1 MSRKIPMLQ
10 ALNCFEA
17 AARHQS
23 YTHAARELSLT
34 QSAVSRQIASLESF
48 LGVQLFQRT
57 RHGVLLTSAGT
68 SYARQ
73 IAARLDG
80 LERDT
85 LDTMARQGGGALQ
98 LASVPTFATR
108 WLMPRLA
115 SLAVQQPEIV
125 VHIDAYTKPFMFADT
140 EYDGALYA
148 GTPEQLARWPGT
160 RATLLMQE
168 EIVPIAS
175 PRLLQARSSWQPQD
189 LLELTLL
196 QPSTR
201 PGAWR
206 QWFDAMQVE
215 GEARYGAR
223 YELFSMLAMA
233 AVQGQGVVL
242 LPRMLVEAELARGEL
257 QIVCERPLRGQR
269 AYYLITPEA
278 AHEKLAMQQF
288 RAWLQA
294 SGGLIDLGGVEMRV
308 VDQPDLV
315 AERVQQ
321 LYRADAVAHIR
332 QAVVHGGAQRDQAVD
347 FLLDAVHAPVGD
359 AALGAGLAVR
369 QQAQLEAADS
379 ETDIKR
385 LVEIRRRC

>member
-10 ALNCFEA
+10 ALHCFEA

-34 QSAVSRQIASLESF
+34 QSAVSRQISSLESF

-57 RHGVLLTSAGT
+57 RHGVLLTPAGA

-85 LDTMARQGGGALQ
+85 LDTMARQGGGGALQ

-108 WLMPRLA
+108 WLMPRLPG
-115 SLAVQQPEIV
+115 LAAQQPDII

-140 EYDGALYA
+140 EYDAALYA

-160 RATLLMQE
+160 RATLLMHE
-168 EIVPIAS
+168 DIVPVAS
-175 PRLLQARSSWQPQD
+175 PRLLAQRSHWQPQD

-196 QPSTR
+196 QQSTR

-206 QWFDAMQVE
+206 QWFDAMQVD
-215 GEARYGAR
+215 GALARYGAR

-233 AVQGQGVVL
+233 AAQGQGVAL
-242 LPRMLVEAELARGEL
+242 LPRMLVETELARGEL
-257 QIVCERPLRGQR
+257 LIVCDRPLRGKR

-278 AHEKLAMQQF
+278 AHEKLALQQF
-288 RAWLQA
+288 RLWLQ
-294 SGGLIDLGGVEMRV
+294 G
-308 VDQPDLV
+308 
-315 AERVQQ
+315 
-321 LYRADAVAHIR
+321 
-332 QAVVHGGAQRDQAVD
+332 
-347 FLLDAVHAPVGD
+347 
-359 AALGAGLAVR
+359 
-369 QQAQLEAADS
+369 EAA
-379 ETDIKR
+379 
-385 LVEIRRRC
+385 

>member
-23 YTHAARELSLT
+23 YTHASRELSLT

-48 LGVQLFQRT
+48 LGVQMFQRT
-57 RHGVLLTSAGT
+57 RHGVVLTSAGA

-85 LDTMARQGGGALQ
+85 LDTMARQGGGGALQ

-115 SLAVQQPEIV
+115 GLAAQQPEIV

-160 RATLLMQE
+160 RATLLMHE
-168 EIVPIAS
+168 EIVPVAS
-175 PRLLQARSSWQPQD
+175 PRLLAARSVWQPQD

-196 QPSTR
+196 QQSTR

-278 AHEKLAMQQF
+278 AHEKLALQQF
-288 RAWLQA
+288 RAWLQ
-294 SGGLIDLGGVEMRV
+294 
-308 VDQPDLV
+308 
-315 AERVQQ
+315 
-321 LYRADAVAHIR
+321 
-332 QAVVHGGAQRDQAVD
+332 GA
-347 FLLDAVHAPVGD
+347 
-359 AALGAGLAVR
+359 AA
-369 QQAQLEAADS
+369 
-379 ETDIKR
+379 
-385 LVEIRRRC
+385 

>member
-34 QSAVSRQIASLESF
+34 QSAVSRQISSLESF

-57 RHGVLLTSAGT
+57 RHGVLLTSAGAA
-68 SYARQ
+68 YARQ

-85 LDTMARQGGGALQ
+85 LDTMARQGGGGALQ

-108 WLMPRLA
+108 WLMPRLS
-115 SLAVQQPEIV
+115 SLAGLHPDIV

-160 RATLLMQE
+160 RATLLMHE
-168 EIVPIAS
+168 EIVPVAS
-175 PRLLQARSSWQPQD
+175 ARLLQARGSWQPQD

-233 AVQGQGVVL
+233 AVQGQGVAL
-242 LPRMLVEAELARGEL
+242 LPRMLVETELARGEL

-278 AHEKLAMQQF
+278 AHEKIAMQQF

-294 SGGLIDLGGVEMRV
+294 
-308 VDQPDLV
+308 
-315 AERVQQ
+315 
-321 LYRADAVAHIR
+321 
-332 QAVVHGGAQRDQAVD
+332 
-347 FLLDAVHAPVGD
+347 
-359 AALGAGLAVR
+359 
-369 QQAQLEAADS
+369 EAA
-379 ETDIKR
+379 
-385 LVEIRRRC
+385 

>member
-23 YTHAARELSLT
+23 YTHASRELSLT

-57 RHGVLLTSAGT
+57 RHGVVLTSAGA

-85 LDTMARQGGGALQ
+85 LDTMARQGGGGALQ

-115 SLAVQQPEIV
+115 SLAAQQPEIV

-160 RATLLMQE
+160 RATLLMHE
-168 EIVPIAS
+168 EIVPVAS
-175 PRLLQARSSWQPQD
+175 PRLLSARSLWQPQH

-196 QPSTR
+196 QQSTR

-278 AHEKLAMQQF
+278 AHEKLALQQF
-288 RAWLQA
+288 RSWLQ
-294 SGGLIDLGGVEMRV
+294 
-308 VDQPDLV
+308 
-315 AERVQQ
+315 
-321 LYRADAVAHIR
+321 
-332 QAVVHGGAQRDQAVD
+332 GA
-347 FLLDAVHAPVGD
+347 
-359 AALGAGLAVR
+359 AA
-369 QQAQLEAADS
+369 
-379 ETDIKR
+379 
-385 LVEIRRRC
+385 

>member
-23 YTHAARELSLT
+23 YTHASRELSLT

-57 RHGVLLTSAGT
+57 RHGVVLTSAGA

-85 LDTMARQGGGALQ
+85 LDTMARQGGGGALQ

-115 SLAVQQPEIV
+115 SLAAQQPEIV

-160 RATLLMQE
+160 RATLLMHE
-168 EIVPIAS
+168 EIVPVAS
-175 PRLLQARSSWQPQD
+175 PRLLTARSQWQPHD

-196 QPSTR
+196 QQSTR

-215 GEARYGAR
+215 GEASYGAR

-278 AHEKLAMQQF
+278 AHEKTALQQF
-288 RAWLQA
+288 RLWLQ
-294 SGGLIDLGGVEMRV
+294 
-308 VDQPDLV
+308 
-315 AERVQQ
+315 
-321 LYRADAVAHIR
+321 
-332 QAVVHGGAQRDQAVD
+332 GA
-347 FLLDAVHAPVGD
+347 
-359 AALGAGLAVR
+359 AA
-369 QQAQLEAADS
+369 
-379 ETDIKR
+379 
-385 LVEIRRRC
+385 

>member
-1 MSRKIPMLQ
+1 MLQ

-34 QSAVSRQIASLESF
+34 QSAVSRQIASLEDF

-57 RHGVLLTSAGT
+57 RHGVLLTAAGA

-85 LDTMARQGGGALQ
+85 LDTMARQGGGGALQ

-108 WLMPRLA
+108 WLMPRLHTLA
-115 SLAVQQPEIV
+115 SARPDIV

-140 EYDGALYA
+140 EYDAALYA
-148 GTPEQLARWPGT
+148 GTLEQLARWPGT
-160 RATLLMQE
+160 RATLLMHE
-168 EIVPIAS
+168 EIVPVAS
-175 PRLLQARSSWQPQD
+175 PCLLAARSSWAPQD

-196 QPSTR
+196 QQSTR

-206 QWFDAMQVE
+206 QWFDAMQVD
-215 GEARYGAR
+215 GALARYGAR

-233 AVQGQGVVL
+233 AVQGQGVTL

-269 AYYLITPEA
+269 AYYLIEPES
-278 AHEKLAMQQF
+278 AHEKAALQPF
-288 RAWLQA
+288 RQWLQ
-294 SGGLIDLGGVEMRV
+294 
-308 VDQPDLV
+308 
-315 AERVQQ
+315 
-321 LYRADAVAHIR
+321 
-332 QAVVHGGAQRDQAVD
+332 
-347 FLLDAVHAPVGD
+347 
-359 AALGAGLAVR
+359 
-369 QQAQLEAADS
+369 QQAA
-379 ETDIKR
+379 
-385 LVEIRRRC
+385 

>member
-23 YTHAARELSLT
+23 YTHASRELSLT

-57 RHGVLLTSAGT
+57 RHGVVLTGAGA

-85 LDTMARQGGGALQ
+85 LDTMARQGGGGALQ

-115 SLAVQQPEIV
+115 GLAAPQPEIV

-160 RATLLMQE
+160 RATLLMHE
-168 EIVPIAS
+168 EIVPVAS
-175 PRLLQARSSWQPQD
+175 PRLLAARSDWQPQD
-189 LLELTLL
+189 ILELTLL
-196 QPSTR
+196 QQSTR

-278 AHEKLAMQQF
+278 AHEKTALQQF
-288 RAWLQA
+288 RSWLQ
-294 SGGLIDLGGVEMRV
+294 
-308 VDQPDLV
+308 
-315 AERVQQ
+315 
-321 LYRADAVAHIR
+321 
-332 QAVVHGGAQRDQAVD
+332 GA
-347 FLLDAVHAPVGD
+347 
-359 AALGAGLAVR
+359 AA
-369 QQAQLEAADS
+369 
-379 ETDIKR
+379 
-385 LVEIRRRC
+385 

>member
-23 YTHAARELSLT
+23 YTHASRELSLT

-57 RHGVLLTSAGT
+57 RHGVVLTSAGA

-85 LDTMARQGGGALQ
+85 LDTMARQGGGGALQ

-115 SLAVQQPEIV
+115 GLAAQQPEIV

-160 RATLLMQE
+160 RATLLMHE
-168 EIVPIAS
+168 EIVPVAS
-175 PRLLQARSSWQPQD
+175 PRLLAARSVWQPQD

-196 QPSTR
+196 QQSTR

-278 AHEKLAMQQF
+278 AHEKTALQQF
-288 RAWLQA
+288 RLWLQ
-294 SGGLIDLGGVEMRV
+294 G
-308 VDQPDLV
+308 
-315 AERVQQ
+315 
-321 LYRADAVAHIR
+321 
-332 QAVVHGGAQRDQAVD
+332 
-347 FLLDAVHAPVGD
+347 
-359 AALGAGLAVR
+359 
-369 QQAQLEAADS
+369 EAA
-379 ETDIKR
+379 
-385 LVEIRRRC
+385 

>member
-23 YTHAARELSLT
+23 YTHASRELSLT

-57 RHGVLLTSAGT
+57 RHGVVLTSAGA

-85 LDTMARQGGGALQ
+85 LDTMARQGGGGALQ

-115 SLAVQQPEIV
+115 SLAAQQPEIV

-160 RATLLMQE
+160 RATLLMHE
-168 EIVPIAS
+168 EIVPVAS
-175 PRLLQARSSWQPQD
+175 PRLLAARGVWQPQH

-196 QPSTR
+196 QQSTR

-278 AHEKLAMQQF
+278 AHEKTALQQF
-288 RAWLQA
+288 RLWLQ
-294 SGGLIDLGGVEMRV
+294 
-308 VDQPDLV
+308 
-315 AERVQQ
+315 
-321 LYRADAVAHIR
+321 
-332 QAVVHGGAQRDQAVD
+332 GA
-347 FLLDAVHAPVGD
+347 
-359 AALGAGLAVR
+359 AA
-369 QQAQLEAADS
+369 
-379 ETDIKR
+379 
-385 LVEIRRRC
+385 

>member
-57 RHGVLLTSAGT
+57 RHGVLLTSAGA

-115 SLAVQQPEIV
+115 SLAAQQPEIV

-257 QIVCERPLRGQR
+257 QIACERPLRGQR

-278 AHEKLAMQQF
+278 AHEKLALQQF
-288 RAWLQA
+288 RAWLQ
-294 SGGLIDLGGVEMRV
+294 
-308 VDQPDLV
+308 
-315 AERVQQ
+315 
-321 LYRADAVAHIR
+321 
-332 QAVVHGGAQRDQAVD
+332 QA
-347 FLLDAVHAPVGD
+347 
-359 AALGAGLAVR
+359 AA
-369 QQAQLEAADS
+369 
-379 ETDIKR
+379 
-385 LVEIRRRC
+385 

>member
-23 YTHAARELSLT
+23 YTHASRELSLT

-57 RHGVLLTSAGT
+57 RHGVVLTSAGA

-85 LDTMARQGGGALQ
+85 LDTMARQGGGGALQ

-115 SLAVQQPEIV
+115 SLAAQQPEIV

-160 RATLLMQE
+160 RATLLMHE
-168 EIVPIAS
+168 EIVPVAS
-175 PRLLQARSSWQPQD
+175 PRLLAARSVWQPQH

-196 QPSTR
+196 QQSTR

-278 AHEKLAMQQF
+278 AHEKTALQQF
-288 RAWLQA
+288 RLWLQ
-294 SGGLIDLGGVEMRV
+294 
-308 VDQPDLV
+308 
-315 AERVQQ
+315 
-321 LYRADAVAHIR
+321 
-332 QAVVHGGAQRDQAVD
+332 GA
-347 FLLDAVHAPVGD
+347 
-359 AALGAGLAVR
+359 AA
-369 QQAQLEAADS
+369 
-379 ETDIKR
+379 
-385 LVEIRRRC
+385 

>member
-57 RHGVLLTSAGT
+57 RHGVLLTSAGA

-115 SLAVQQPEIV
+115 SLSAQQPEIV

-215 GEARYGAR
+215 GAARYGAR

-257 QIVCERPLRGQR
+257 QIACERPLRGQR
-269 AYYLITPEA
+269 GYYLITPEA

-288 RAWLQA
+288 RAWLQ
-294 SGGLIDLGGVEMRV
+294 
-308 VDQPDLV
+308 
-315 AERVQQ
+315 
-321 LYRADAVAHIR
+321 
-332 QAVVHGGAQRDQAVD
+332 QA
-347 FLLDAVHAPVGD
+347 
-359 AALGAGLAVR
+359 AA
-369 QQAQLEAADS
+369 
-379 ETDIKR
+379 
-385 LVEIRRRC
+385 

>member
-1 MSRKIPMLQ
+1 MLQ

-23 YTHAARELSLT
+23 YTHASRELSLT

-57 RHGVLLTSAGT
+57 RHGVVLTGAGA

-85 LDTMARQGGGALQ
+85 LDTMARQGGGGALQ

-115 SLAVQQPEIV
+115 GLAAQQPEIV

-160 RATLLMQE
+160 RATLLMHE
-168 EIVPIAS
+168 EIVPVAS
-175 PRLLQARSSWQPQD
+175 PRLLAARSVWQPQD

-196 QPSTR
+196 QQSTR

-278 AHEKLAMQQF
+278 AHEKTALQQF
-288 RAWLQA
+288 RSWLQ
-294 SGGLIDLGGVEMRV
+294 
-308 VDQPDLV
+308 
-315 AERVQQ
+315 
-321 LYRADAVAHIR
+321 
-332 QAVVHGGAQRDQAVD
+332 GA
-347 FLLDAVHAPVGD
+347 
-359 AALGAGLAVR
+359 AA
-369 QQAQLEAADS
+369 
-379 ETDIKR
+379 
-385 LVEIRRRC
+385 

>member
-23 YTHAARELSLT
+23 YTHASRELSLT

-57 RHGVLLTSAGT
+57 RHGVVLTGAGA

-85 LDTMARQGGGALQ
+85 LDTMARQGGGGALQ

-115 SLAVQQPEIV
+115 GLAAQQPEIV

-160 RATLLMQE
+160 RATLLMHE
-168 EIVPIAS
+168 EIVPVAS
-175 PRLLQARSSWQPQD
+175 PRLLAARSVWQPQD

-196 QPSTR
+196 QQSTR

-257 QIVCERPLRGQR
+257 QIVCERVLPDHAG
-269 AYYLITPEA
+269 
-278 AHEKLAMQQF
+278 
-288 RAWLQA
+288 
-294 SGGLIDLGGVEMRV
+294 SG
-308 VDQPDLV
+308 
-315 AERVQQ
+315 A
-321 LYRADAVAHIR
+321 
-332 QAVVHGGAQRDQAVD
+332 
-347 FLLDAVHAPVGD
+347 
-359 AALGAGLAVR
+359 
-369 QQAQLEAADS
+369 
-379 ETDIKR
+379 
-385 LVEIRRRC
+385 

>member
-23 YTHAARELSLT
+23 YTHASRELSLT

-57 RHGVLLTSAGT
+57 RHGVVLTGAGA

-85 LDTMARQGGGALQ
+85 LDTMARQGGGGALQ

-115 SLAVQQPEIV
+115 GLAAQLPEIV

-160 RATLLMQE
+160 RATLLMHE
-168 EIVPIAS
+168 EIVPVAS
-175 PRLLQARSSWQPQD
+175 PRLLAARSVWQPQD

-196 QPSTR
+196 QQSTR

-206 QWFDAMQVE
+206 QWFDAMQVD
-215 GEARYGAR
+215 GALAHYGAR

-233 AVQGQGVVL
+233 SVQGQGAVL

-257 QIVCERPLRGQR
+257 RIVCERPLRGQR
-269 AYYLITPEA
+269 AYYLITPET
-278 AHEKLAMQQF
+278 AHEKTALQQL
-288 RAWLQA
+288 RAWLQ
-294 SGGLIDLGGVEMRV
+294 D
-308 VDQPDLV
+308 
-315 AERVQQ
+315 
-321 LYRADAVAHIR
+321 
-332 QAVVHGGAQRDQAVD
+332 
-347 FLLDAVHAPVGD
+347 
-359 AALGAGLAVR
+359 
-369 QQAQLEAADS
+369 EAA
-379 ETDIKR
+379 
-385 LVEIRRRC
+385 

>member
-34 QSAVSRQIASLESF
+34 QSAVSRQISSLESF

-68 SYARQ
+68 AYARQ

-80 LERDT
+80 LERDS
-85 LDTMARQGGGALQ
+85 LDTMARQGGGGALQ
-98 LASVPTFATR
+98 RASVPTFATR

-115 SLAVQQPEIV
+115 SFASEQPDVV

-140 EYDGALYA
+140 EYDAALYA

-160 RATLLMQE
+160 RATLLMHE
-168 EIVPIAS
+168 EIVPVAS
-175 PRLLQARSSWQPQD
+175 PRLLAARSDWQPQH

-196 QPSTR
+196 QQSTR

-206 QWFDAMQVE
+206 QWFDAMQVD
-215 GEARYGAR
+215 GESARYGAR

-257 QIVCERPLRGQR
+257 RIVCERPLRGQR

-278 AHEKLAMQQF
+278 AHEKTALQQF
-288 RAWLQA
+288 RQWLQ
-294 SGGLIDLGGVEMRV
+294 GV
-308 VDQPDLV
+308 
-315 AERVQQ
+315 
-321 LYRADAVAHIR
+321 
-332 QAVVHGGAQRDQAVD
+332 
-347 FLLDAVHAPVGD
+347 
-359 AALGAGLAVR
+359 AA
-369 QQAQLEAADS
+369 
-379 ETDIKR
+379 
-385 LVEIRRRC
+385 

>member
-23 YTHAARELSLT
+23 YTHASRELSLT

-57 RHGVLLTSAGT
+57 RHGVVLTSAGA

-85 LDTMARQGGGALQ
+85 LDTMARQGGGGALQ
-98 LASVPTFATR
+98 LASDPTFATR

-115 SLAVQQPEIV
+115 SLAAQQPEIV

-160 RATLLMQE
+160 RATLLMHE
-168 EIVPIAS
+168 EIVPVAS
-175 PRLLQARSSWQPQD
+175 PRLPSARSLWQPQH

-196 QPSTR
+196 QQSTR

-278 AHEKLAMQQF
+278 AHEKTALQQF
-288 RAWLQA
+288 RLWLQ
-294 SGGLIDLGGVEMRV
+294 
-308 VDQPDLV
+308 
-315 AERVQQ
+315 
-321 LYRADAVAHIR
+321 
-332 QAVVHGGAQRDQAVD
+332 GA
-347 FLLDAVHAPVGD
+347 
-359 AALGAGLAVR
+359 AA
-369 QQAQLEAADS
+369 
-379 ETDIKR
+379 
-385 LVEIRRRC
+385 

>member
-1 MSRKIPMLQ
+1 MLQ

-57 RHGVLLTSAGT
+57 RHGVLLTSAGA

-115 SLAVQQPEIV
+115 SLSAQQPEIV

-215 GEARYGAR
+215 GAARYGAR

-257 QIVCERPLRGQR
+257 QIACERPLRGQR
-269 AYYLITPEA
+269 GYYLITPEA

-288 RAWLQA
+288 RAWLQ
-294 SGGLIDLGGVEMRV
+294 
-308 VDQPDLV
+308 
-315 AERVQQ
+315 
-321 LYRADAVAHIR
+321 
-332 QAVVHGGAQRDQAVD
+332 QA
-347 FLLDAVHAPVGD
+347 
-359 AALGAGLAVR
+359 AA
-369 QQAQLEAADS
+369 
-379 ETDIKR
+379 
-385 LVEIRRRC
+385 

>member
-23 YTHAARELSLT
+23 YTHASRELSLT

-57 RHGVLLTSAGT
+57 RHGVVLTGAGAA
-68 SYARQ
+68 YARQ

-85 LDTMARQGGGALQ
+85 LDTMARQGGGGALQ

-115 SLAVQQPEIV
+115 GLAAQQPEIV

-160 RATLLMQE
+160 RATLLMHE
-168 EIVPIAS
+168 EIVPVAS
-175 PRLLQARSSWQPQD
+175 PRLLAARSVWQPQD

-196 QPSTR
+196 QQSTR

-278 AHEKLAMQQF
+278 AHEKLALQQF
-288 RAWLQA
+288 RSWLQ
-294 SGGLIDLGGVEMRV
+294 
-308 VDQPDLV
+308 
-315 AERVQQ
+315 
-321 LYRADAVAHIR
+321 
-332 QAVVHGGAQRDQAVD
+332 GA
-347 FLLDAVHAPVGD
+347 
-359 AALGAGLAVR
+359 AA
-369 QQAQLEAADS
+369 
-379 ETDIKR
+379 
-385 LVEIRRRC
+385 

>member
-23 YTHAARELSLT
+23 YTHASRELSLT

-57 RHGVLLTSAGT
+57 RHGVVLTSAGA

-85 LDTMARQGGGALQ
+85 LDTMARQGGGGALQ

-115 SLAVQQPEIV
+115 GLAAQQPEIV

-160 RATLLMQE
+160 RATLLMHE
-168 EIVPIAS
+168 EIVPVAS
-175 PRLLQARSSWQPQD
+175 PRLLAARSVWQPQD

-196 QPSTR
+196 QQSTR

-278 AHEKLAMQQF
+278 AHEKLALQQF
-288 RAWLQA
+288 RSWLQ
-294 SGGLIDLGGVEMRV
+294 
-308 VDQPDLV
+308 
-315 AERVQQ
+315 
-321 LYRADAVAHIR
+321 
-332 QAVVHGGAQRDQAVD
+332 GA
-347 FLLDAVHAPVGD
+347 
-359 AALGAGLAVR
+359 AA
-369 QQAQLEAADS
+369 
-379 ETDIKR
+379 
-385 LVEIRRRC
+385 

>member
-1 MSRKIPMLQ
+1 MLQ

-34 QSAVSRQIASLESF
+34 QSAVSRQIASLEDF

-57 RHGVLLTSAGT
+57 RHGVLLTAAGA

-85 LDTMARQGGGALQ
+85 LDTMARQGGGGALQ

-108 WLMPRLA
+108 WLMPRLHTLA
-115 SLAVQQPEIV
+115 SARPDIV

-140 EYDGALYA
+140 EYDAALYA
-148 GTPEQLARWPGT
+148 GTLEQLARWPGT
-160 RATLLMQE
+160 RATLLMHE
-168 EIVPIAS
+168 EIVPVAS
-175 PRLLQARSSWQPQD
+175 PCLLAARSSWAPQD

-196 QPSTR
+196 QQSTR

-206 QWFDAMQVE
+206 QWFDAMQVD
-215 GEARYGAR
+215 GASARYGAR

-233 AVQGQGVVL
+233 AVQGQGVTL

-269 AYYLITPEA
+269 AYYLIEPES
-278 AHEKLAMQQF
+278 AHEKAALQPF
-288 RAWLQA
+288 RQWLQ
-294 SGGLIDLGGVEMRV
+294 
-308 VDQPDLV
+308 
-315 AERVQQ
+315 
-321 LYRADAVAHIR
+321 
-332 QAVVHGGAQRDQAVD
+332 
-347 FLLDAVHAPVGD
+347 
-359 AALGAGLAVR
+359 
-369 QQAQLEAADS
+369 QQAA
-379 ETDIKR
+379 
-385 LVEIRRRC
+385 

>member
-23 YTHAARELSLT
+23 YTHASRELSLT

-57 RHGVLLTSAGT
+57 RHGVVLTGAGA

-85 LDTMARQGGGALQ
+85 LDTMARQGGGGALQ

-115 SLAVQQPEIV
+115 GLAAQQPEIV

-160 RATLLMQE
+160 RATLLMHE
-168 EIVPIAS
+168 EIVPVAS
-175 PRLLQARSSWQPQD
+175 PRLLAARSVWQPQD

-196 QPSTR
+196 QQSTR

-233 AVQGQGVVL
+233 AVQGQGVAL
-242 LPRMLVEAELARGEL
+242 LPRMLVETELARGEL

-278 AHEKLAMQQF
+278 AHEKIAMQQF

-294 SGGLIDLGGVEMRV
+294 
-308 VDQPDLV
+308 
-315 AERVQQ
+315 
-321 LYRADAVAHIR
+321 
-332 QAVVHGGAQRDQAVD
+332 
-347 FLLDAVHAPVGD
+347 
-359 AALGAGLAVR
+359 
-369 QQAQLEAADS
+369 EAA
-379 ETDIKR
+379 
-385 LVEIRRRC
+385 

>member
-1 MSRKIPMLQ
+1 MRCTHILAHTVGFIRRRSHAMTRKIPMLQ

-23 YTHAARELSLT
+23 YTHAAHELSLT

-57 RHGVLLTSAGT
+57 RHGVLLTTAGA

-85 LDTMARQGGGALQ
+85 LDTMARQGGGGALQ

-115 SLAVQQPEIV
+115 SLATEQPDIV

-160 RATLLMQE
+160 RATLLMHE
-168 EIVPIAS
+168 EIVPVAS
-175 PRLLQARSSWQPQD
+175 PRLLAARSHWQAQD

-196 QPSTR
+196 QQSTR

-206 QWFDAMQVE
+206 QWFDAMQVDAAL
-215 GEARYGAR
+215 ARYGAR

-257 QIVCERPLRGQR
+257 RIVCERPLRGQR

-278 AHEKLAMQQF
+278 AHEKLALQQF
-288 RAWLQA
+288 RLWLQ
-294 SGGLIDLGGVEMRV
+294 G
-308 VDQPDLV
+308 
-315 AERVQQ
+315 
-321 LYRADAVAHIR
+321 
-332 QAVVHGGAQRDQAVD
+332 
-347 FLLDAVHAPVGD
+347 
-359 AALGAGLAVR
+359 
-369 QQAQLEAADS
+369 EAA
-379 ETDIKR
+379 
-385 LVEIRRRC
+385 

>member
-23 YTHAARELSLT
+23 YTHASRELSLT

-57 RHGVLLTSAGT
+57 RHGVVLTGAGA

-85 LDTMARQGGGALQ
+85 LDTMARQGGGGALQ

-115 SLAVQQPEIV
+115 GLAAQLPEIV

-160 RATLLMQE
+160 RATLLMHE
-168 EIVPIAS
+168 EIVPVAS
-175 PRLLQARSSWQPQD
+175 PRLLAARSVWQPQD

-196 QPSTR
+196 QQSTR

-278 AHEKLAMQQF
+278 AHEKTALQQF
-288 RAWLQA
+288 RSWLQ
-294 SGGLIDLGGVEMRV
+294 
-308 VDQPDLV
+308 
-315 AERVQQ
+315 
-321 LYRADAVAHIR
+321 
-332 QAVVHGGAQRDQAVD
+332 GA
-347 FLLDAVHAPVGD
+347 
-359 AALGAGLAVR
+359 AA
-369 QQAQLEAADS
+369 
-379 ETDIKR
+379 
-385 LVEIRRRC
+385 

>member
-23 YTHAARELSLT
+23 YTHASRELSLT

-57 RHGVLLTSAGT
+57 RHGVVLTGAGA

-85 LDTMARQGGGALQ
+85 LDTMARQGGGGALQ

-115 SLAVQQPEIV
+115 GLAAQLPEIV

-160 RATLLMQE
+160 RATLLMHE
-168 EIVPIAS
+168 EIVPVAS
-175 PRLLQARSSWQPQD
+175 PRLLAARSVWQPQD

-196 QPSTR
+196 QQSTR

-278 AHEKLAMQQF
+278 AHEKLALQQF
-288 RAWLQA
+288 RSWLQ
-294 SGGLIDLGGVEMRV
+294 
-308 VDQPDLV
+308 
-315 AERVQQ
+315 
-321 LYRADAVAHIR
+321 
-332 QAVVHGGAQRDQAVD
+332 GA
-347 FLLDAVHAPVGD
+347 
-359 AALGAGLAVR
+359 AA
-369 QQAQLEAADS
+369 
-379 ETDIKR
+379 
-385 LVEIRRRC
+385 

>member
-23 YTHAARELSLT
+23 YTHASRELSLT

-57 RHGVLLTSAGT
+57 RHGVVLTSAGA

-115 SLAVQQPEIV
+115 SLAAQQPDIV

-148 GTPEQLARWPGT
+148 GTPEQLGRWPGT
-160 RATLLMQE
+160 HATLLMHE
-168 EIVPIAS
+168 EIVPVAS
-175 PRLLQARSSWQPQD
+175 PRLLQARDNWQPQN

-196 QPSTR
+196 QQSTR

-206 QWFDAMQVE
+206 QWCDAMQVE

-223 YELFSMLAMA
+223 YDLFSMLAMA
-233 AVQGQGVVL
+233 AVQGQGVAL
-242 LPRMLVEAELARGEL
+242 LPRMLVETELARGEL

-278 AHEKLAMQQF
+278 VHEKIAMQQF

-294 SGGLIDLGGVEMRV
+294 
-308 VDQPDLV
+308 
-315 AERVQQ
+315 
-321 LYRADAVAHIR
+321 
-332 QAVVHGGAQRDQAVD
+332 
-347 FLLDAVHAPVGD
+347 
-359 AALGAGLAVR
+359 
-369 QQAQLEAADS
+369 EAA
-379 ETDIKR
+379 
-385 LVEIRRRC
+385 

>member
-34 QSAVSRQIASLESF
+34 QSAVSRQISSLETF

-57 RHGVLLTSAGT
+57 RHGVLLTSAGAA
-68 SYARQ
+68 YARQ

-85 LDTMARQGGGALQ
+85 LDTMARQGGGGALQ

-108 WLMPRLA
+108 WLMPRLS
-115 SLAVQQPEIV
+115 SLAQLHPDIV

-160 RATLLMQE
+160 RATLLMHE
-168 EIVPIAS
+168 EIVPVAS
-175 PRLLQARSSWQPQD
+175 PRLLAARSAWQPQD

-196 QPSTR
+196 QQSTR

-215 GEARYGAR
+215 GEGRDGAHYGAR

-257 QIVCERPLRGQR
+257 RIACERPLRGQR
-269 AYYLITPEA
+269 AYYLITPET
-278 AHEKLAMQQF
+278 AHEKMALQQL

-294 SGGLIDLGGVEMRV
+294 
-308 VDQPDLV
+308 
-315 AERVQQ
+315 
-321 LYRADAVAHIR
+321 
-332 QAVVHGGAQRDQAVD
+332 
-347 FLLDAVHAPVGD
+347 
-359 AALGAGLAVR
+359 
-369 QQAQLEAADS
+369 EAA
-379 ETDIKR
+379 
-385 LVEIRRRC
+385 

>member
-57 RHGVLLTSAGT
+57 RHGVVLTSAGA

-115 SLAVQQPEIV
+115 GLAAQQPEIV

-160 RATLLMQE
+160 RATLLMHE
-168 EIVPIAS
+168 EIVPVAS
-175 PRLLQARSSWQPQD
+175 PRLLSARSQWQPQH

-196 QPSTR
+196 QQSTR

-215 GEARYGAR
+215 GEAHYGAR

-233 AVQGQGVVL
+233 AVQGQGMVL

-257 QIVCERPLRGQR
+257 QIACERPLRGQR

-278 AHEKLAMQQF
+278 AHEKTAMQQF

-294 SGGLIDLGGVEMRV
+294 
-308 VDQPDLV
+308 
-315 AERVQQ
+315 
-321 LYRADAVAHIR
+321 
-332 QAVVHGGAQRDQAVD
+332 
-347 FLLDAVHAPVGD
+347 
-359 AALGAGLAVR
+359 
-369 QQAQLEAADS
+369 EAA
-379 ETDIKR
+379 
-385 LVEIRRRC
+385 